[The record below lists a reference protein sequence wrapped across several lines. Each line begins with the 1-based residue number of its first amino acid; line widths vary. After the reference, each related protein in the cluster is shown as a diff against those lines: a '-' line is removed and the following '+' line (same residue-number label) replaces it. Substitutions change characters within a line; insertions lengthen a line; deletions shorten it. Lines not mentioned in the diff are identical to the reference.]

1 MSPEKPAEADWLRQQ
16 ERSNLAILKLMV
28 WISLTFGRAIGRVV
42 LVGIAAYFVLFSPKA
57 RRFSRA
63 YLQRAL
69 ERWAEWSDGYRHVFS
84 FASTIHDRIYLL
96 NDRFDLFDIEVIG
109 AEAVNEAARTQPGVL
124 LIGAHLGSFEV
135 LRAVGRGREGLP
147 VAMLMYEENAR
158 KINTTLE
165 AINPAASQDI
175 IPLGRMD
182 SMLQARDKLDAGY
195 AVGMLGRRRHHRLPF
210 PRPAGTLPGR
220 PLAHGRH
227 AAPAGLL
234 HDRALS
240 GRQPLPA
247 PFRAAGRLFANATCQ
262 PRRCDPRRHAALRRP
277 PDALLPPG
285 AVQLVQFLRFLAEKM
300 IKRLLG
306 YLLLIA
312 VALPA
317 SAAFDI
323 GQLMGDLARHK
334 GGKAKFVEKKYFAI
348 LDKPVVSTG
357 EMTYTAPDRLEKRTL
372 TPKVETLLLDKDILS
387 IERDKQKL
395 SINLANQPEALAFVD
410 SIRGTLSGNRA
421 ALEKNYALHLAGN
434 ADKWVLTLLP
444 SDQKIAS
451 LVQRI
456 TVSGSKNQVRVI
468 EYLQADGD
476 RSVLNIDPVDAK

>member
-1 MSPEKPAEADWLRQQ
+1 
-16 ERSNLAILKLMV
+16 
-28 WISLTFGRAIGRVV
+28 
-42 LVGIAAYFVLFSPKA
+42 
-57 RRFSRA
+57 
-63 YLQRAL
+63 
-69 ERWAEWSDGYRHVFS
+69 
-84 FASTIHDRIYLL
+84 
-96 NDRFDLFDIEVIG
+96 
-109 AEAVNEAARTQPGVL
+109 
-124 LIGAHLGSFEV
+124 
-135 LRAVGRGREGLP
+135 
-147 VAMLMYEENAR
+147 
-158 KINTTLE
+158 
-165 AINPAASQDI
+165 
-175 IPLGRMD
+175 
-182 SMLQARDKLDAGY
+182 
-195 AVGMLGRRRHHRLPF
+195 
-210 PRPAGTLPGR
+210 
-220 PLAHGRH
+220 
-227 AAPAGLL
+227 
-234 HDRALS
+234 
-240 GRQPLPA
+240 
-247 PFRAAGRLFANATCQ
+247 
-262 PRRCDPRRHAALRRP
+262 
-277 PDALLPPG
+277 
-285 AVQLVQFLRFLAEKM
+285 M
-300 IKRLLG
+300 IKRLLA

-317 SAAFDI
+317 CAVFDI

-456 TVSGSKNQVRVI
+456 TVSGNKNQVRVI